1 MIRMKPMIRTRL
13 MLGAL
18 TALVTAGAAQAQFGD
33 ILRKI
38 DPNRVKK
45 GVQVAREA
53 THEFT
58 EAEEADIGRVVS
70 ARILATYPLLK
81 SDRLQ
86 RYVTLVGNTVAA
98 YSARPTL
105 EWHFAVLDTDIVNA
119 FSSPGGFIF
128 ITSGALKQMHS
139 EAELAAVFGHEV
151 AHCTQKH
158 VLKEIKRANVMSAG
172 VDLAQST
179 SSGSFLNDEMG
190 KKVSQVAYDKLFT
203 TGLSRS
209 DELEADAVGVKLA
222 GAAGYRAPEFIR
234 FLDSLEKEEG
244 TSAMKQFVATHP
256 SAADRRKA
264 VQSELRDERN
274 GEVLAERWQQWTAA
288 KR

>member
-1 MIRMKPMIRTRL
+1 MIRTRL
-13 MLGAL
+13 MMATLIVFVA
-18 TALVTAGAAQAQFGD
+18 TSVAQAQFGD

-38 DPNRVKK
+38 DPRKVKK
-45 GVQVAREA
+45 GVEVAREA

-81 SDRLQ
+81 NDHLQ
-86 RYVTLVGNTVAA
+86 RYVTLVGNTVSA

-139 EAELAAVFGHEV
+139 EAELAAVLGHEV

-172 VDLAQST
+172 VGLAQST
-179 SSGSFLNDEMG
+179 ASGSFLSDEMG
-190 KKVSQVAYDKLFT
+190 KKVSQVAYEKLFS

-209 DELEADAVGVKLA
+209 DELEADHVGVDLSA
-222 GAAGYRAPEFIR
+222 AAGYRAPEFLR

-264 VQSELRDERN
+264 VQAELRDDRS
-274 GEVLAERWQQWTAA
+274 GEVLAERWKQWTVA

>member
-1 MIRMKPMIRTRL
+1 MIRSKLILATVLAMMTINS
-13 MLGAL
+13 
-18 TALVTAGAAQAQFGD
+18 AQAQFGD

-38 DPNRVKK
+38 DPRKVKK
-45 GVQVAREA
+45 GVDVAREA

-81 SDRLQ
+81 NDRLQ
-86 RYVTLVGNTVAA
+86 RYVTLVGNTVAS

-105 EWHFAVLDTDIVNA
+105 EWHFAVLDTNIVNA

-139 EAELAAVFGHEV
+139 EAELAAVLGHEIG
-151 AHCTQKH
+151 HCTQKH
-158 VLKEIKRANVMSAG
+158 VLKEIKRTNVMSAG
-172 VDLAQST
+172 VDLAKST

-209 DELEADAVGVKLA
+209 DELEADRIGVELSA
-222 GAAGYRAPEFIR
+222 AAGYKAPEFLR

-256 SAADRRKA
+256 SAEDRRKA
-264 VQSELRDERN
+264 VQSALRDDRG
-274 GEVLAERWQQWTAA
+274 GEVLAERWASWTTA

>member
-1 MIRMKPMIRTRL
+1 MIRARL
-13 MLGAL
+13 MIG
-18 TALVTAGAAQAQFGD
+18 VTVGMLIASGAQAQFGD

-38 DPNRVKK
+38 DPSRVKK
-45 GVQVAREA
+45 SVQVAREA

-58 EAEEADIGRVVS
+58 EDEEADIGRVVS
-70 ARILATYPLLK
+70 ARVLATYPLLK
-81 SDRLQ
+81 DEKLQ

-105 EWHFAVLDTDIVNA
+105 EWHFAVLHSDIVNA
-119 FSSPGGFIF
+119 FSAPGGFIF
-128 ITSGALKQMHS
+128 ITAGALKQMHS
-139 EAELAAVFGHEV
+139 EAELAAVLGHEI

-158 VLKEIKRANVMSAG
+158 ILKEIKRSNVISAG
-172 VDLAQST
+172 VDLAQS
-179 SSGSFLNDEMG
+179 SSNGSFLSDEMG
-190 KKVSQVAYDKLFT
+190 KKVSQVAYDKLFN

-209 DELEADAVGVKLA
+209 DEMEADRIGVQLA
-222 GAAGYRAPEFIR
+222 DAAGYRAPEFLR

-264 VQSELRDERN
+264 VQSEVRN
-274 GEVLAERWQQWTAA
+274 EHGGQVLAERWEQWTAA

>member
-1 MIRMKPMIRTRL
+1 MIRSKAV
-13 MLGAL
+13 LGVL
-18 TALVTAGAAQAQFGD
+18 IVTMSISAAQAQFGD
-33 ILRKI
+33 ILKKI
-38 DPNRVKK
+38 DPRKVKK
-45 GVQVAREA
+45 GVDVAREA

-70 ARILATYPLLK
+70 ARILATYPLAK
-81 SDRLQ
+81 NDRLQ

-105 EWHFAVLDTDIVNA
+105 EWHFAVLDTDVVNA

-128 ITSGALKQMHS
+128 ITSGALQRMHS
-139 EAELAAVFGHEV
+139 EAELAAVLGHEIG
-151 AHCTQKH
+151 HCTQKH
-158 VLKEIKRANVMSAG
+158 VLKEIKRTNVISAG
-172 VDLAQST
+172 VDLAKST

-209 DELEADAVGVKLA
+209 DELEADRIGVELA
-222 GAAGYRAPEFIR
+222 ASAGYRAPEFLH
-234 FLDSLEKEEG
+234 FLESLEKEEG

-256 SAADRRKA
+256 SAEDRRNAVRSALRDDQKGEALADRWK
-264 VQSELRDERN
+264 
-274 GEVLAERWQQWTAA
+274 QWMTA